1 MLALSDK
8 QKKKAQKKLAEAR
21 QAEAQPVAK
30 SADAPTK
37 NGAVRSKR

>member
-30 SADAPTK
+30 RGRAHEK
-37 NGAVRSKR
+37 RAVRSKR

>member
-21 QAEAQPVAK
+21 QAEAQPVASGRAHEK
-30 SADAPTK
+30 R
-37 NGAVRSKR
+37 AVRSKR